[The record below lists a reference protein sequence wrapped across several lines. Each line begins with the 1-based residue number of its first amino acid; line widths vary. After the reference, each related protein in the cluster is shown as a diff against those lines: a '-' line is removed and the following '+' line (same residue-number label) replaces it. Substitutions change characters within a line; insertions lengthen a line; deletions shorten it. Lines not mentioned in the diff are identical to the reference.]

1 MAQRLARFSVKEEV
15 AGSNPVS
22 PAINQQTAY
31 SNQLSAKKMPRTLK
45 DKLIKLADA
54 FARATYPLTLKF
66 PRIERFGLAD
76 QLRRAA
82 VSVTANI
89 VEGSARKT
97 DKELRRF
104 LEIAYASL
112 AEAKYLLSF
121 SKHLG
126 YISEADYEKA
136 YKKGEELSKLLW
148 SFMTKLDT
156 KSTH

>member
-1 MAQRLARFSVKEEV
+1 
-15 AGSNPVS
+15 
-22 PAINQQTAY
+22 
-31 SNQLSAKKMPRTLK
+31 MPRTLK
-45 DKLIKLADA
+45 DKLINLADA
-54 FARATYPLTLKF
+54 FAKATYPLTLKF

-76 QLRRAA
+76 QLRRAV
-82 VSVTANI
+82 VSVAANI

-126 YISEADYEKA
+126 YIAEADYEKA

-156 KSTH
+156 KSKH